1 MTEHEDIPRQYSMSG
16 TATYIPVQDTW
27 GHMHAHSQAHS
38 VQESKPPD
46 LLSLL
51 HALSVGPL
59 AS

>member
-1 MTEHEDIPRQYSMSG
+1 MKAYLLIIACLGHSHIHTCPWG
-16 TATYIPVQDTW
+16 TLTHILI
-27 GHMHAHSQAHS
+27 HSYAHS